1 VLSTRRL
8 LLRSPTFEELL
19 VAVAAGSDPEA
30 QRWLG
35 WEPAQ
40 LVPEPARQIL
50 LNKRVR
56 TGRSLHGRMR
66 NPAPPVNMVA
76 IDLRNSSYA
85 GMATIIPVD
94 GRSCEIGGTL
104 SPAHRGQGL
113 GAELFS
119 AAYLLG
125 HGHFGFGDVR
135 AGTEP
140 GNLASIR
147 SLERAGFV
155 PAAGA
160 PTHTLPDGRIVP
172 AAWFVRSESGAGF
185 CQAADRPGKERSF
198 G

>member
-1 VLSTRRL
+1 VVSTGRL

-19 VAVAAGSDPEA
+19 ITAAAGSDPEA

-35 WEPAQ
+35 WEQAQ

-56 TGRSLHGRMR
+56 TGRSLRGRMR

-85 GMATIIPVD
+85 GMATIIAVD
-94 GRSCEIGGTL
+94 GRTCEIGGTL

-113 GAELFS
+113 GAELFA
-119 AAYLLG
+119 AAYRLG
-125 HGHFGFGDVR
+125 HEHFGFDDVR

-140 GNLASIR
+140 GNIASVR

-160 PTHTLPDGRIVP
+160 PTHALPDGRIVP
-172 AAWFVRSESGAGF
+172 ASWFVRSEPGAMF
-185 CQAADRPGKERSF
+185 CRAARRTANAR
-198 G
+198 